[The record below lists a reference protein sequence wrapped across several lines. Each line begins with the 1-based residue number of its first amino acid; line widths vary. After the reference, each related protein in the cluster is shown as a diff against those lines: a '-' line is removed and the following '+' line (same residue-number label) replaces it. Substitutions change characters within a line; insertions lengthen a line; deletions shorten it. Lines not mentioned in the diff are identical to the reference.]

1 MGRALPFLK
10 MHGAGNDFVLVDGR
24 IWPPAALTAPR
35 IASLCDRRRGIGADG
50 LIVVAPA
57 AGVDFSMTYFN
68 ADGGEA
74 EMCGNGARCA
84 VAFARRL
91 GLAGAR
97 CVFATRSGPVAGED
111 AGSEV
116 RVALTPPR
124 DLQLEVPLGADSPF
138 PAHHYVNTGVPHLV
152 IPVDDIAAVDLQG
165 WGPRLRHHPRFAPA
179 GVNVDWVGAAAA
191 DGAHPLRTYERGV
204 EAETLACGTGA
215 VASAVVGAGRNL
227 VQSPVEIV
235 TSSGMPLVVRFDLGQ
250 NGASTVTLRGQTMI
264 VMTGM
269 IRADAL
275 AR

>member
-215 VASAVVGAGRNL
+215 AAAALVLVRLGAAAAPVRLRARGGDLLTIHVEDGPAGPRLALQGPAAVAFAGE
-227 VQSPVEIV
+227 VELDV
-235 TSSGMPLVVRFDLGQ
+235 
-250 NGASTVTLRGQTMI
+250 
-264 VMTGM
+264 
-269 IRADAL
+269 
-275 AR
+275 